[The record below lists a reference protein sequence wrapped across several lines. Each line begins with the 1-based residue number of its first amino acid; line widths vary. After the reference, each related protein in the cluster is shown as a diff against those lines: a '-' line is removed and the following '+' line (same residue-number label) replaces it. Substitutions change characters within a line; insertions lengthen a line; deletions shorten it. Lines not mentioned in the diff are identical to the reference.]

1 MQAICS
7 TASEFLCNPSK
18 GRKLSSC
25 NNETEYDFQAAA
37 EVSRV
42 SFINSPPMCLFTTSK
57 LERGRVGA
65 AEPNFCVE
73 TETLALKQFSAFL
86 GRIWDLNSIQCV
98 GVKILRHRNLFSTSK
113 SIIFSWMNI
122 RSRLKSDLIEHNFN
136 FVRQRF
142 TNTRRTVPRI
152 CNFLACLQLFSDQNP
167 QEKPSDS
174 NLRLYM

>member
-86 GRIWDLNSIQCV
+86 RKN
-98 GVKILRHRNLFSTSK
+98 LRFELDSMRGSQNSTSSEFVFYLEIDYFFMNEHSQ
-113 SIIFSWMNI
+113 SIKI
-122 RSRLKSDLIEHNFN
+122 
-136 FVRQRF
+136 
-142 TNTRRTVPRI
+142 
-152 CNFLACLQLFSDQNP
+152 
-167 QEKPSDS
+167 
-174 NLRLYM
+174 